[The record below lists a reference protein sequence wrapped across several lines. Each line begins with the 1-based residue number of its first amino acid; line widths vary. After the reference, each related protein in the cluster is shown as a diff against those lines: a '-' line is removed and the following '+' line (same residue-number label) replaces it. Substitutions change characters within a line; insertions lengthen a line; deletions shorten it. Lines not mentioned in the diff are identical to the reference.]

1 MDDAIERCRRRLI
14 ELEEKVSKLKGQL
27 EIKKFIKIKNP
38 LIISPLED
46 SDLEEDISYLKDLIE
61 FYSKEAEKCNVK
73 LKKLE
78 ESDKKQIGD
87 EKEKLSKLDI
97 EKDLFSEFKAQKPLV
112 KYAIPFAVLLLV
124 ILSLFLFKTGITGYV
139 VAEKEI
145 AYSENLNLK
154 INESGE
160 YNWALKNPGNMKH
173 LKATGNVAGNGTV
186 KIYIEKDGKKYL
198 IYSNK

>member
-1 MDDAIERCRRRLI
+1 MDDAIERCKRRLS

-46 SDLEEDISYLKDLIE
+46 SDLEYDISYLKDLIE
-61 FYSKEAEKCNVK
+61 FYSKEAEKCNAK

-78 ESDKKQIGD
+78 EIDKKQIGD
-87 EKEKLSKLDI
+87 EKQKLS
-97 EKDLFSEFKAQKPLV
+97 ELFNGKLV
-112 KYAIPFAVLLLV
+112 KYAITFAVLLLV
-124 ILSLFLFKTGITGYV
+124 IASLFLFKTGITSYV

-154 INESGE
+154 INESSE
-160 YNWALKNPGNMKH
+160 YNWALKNPGNIKH
-173 LKATGNVAGNGTV
+173 LKATGSVAGNGTV
-186 KIYIEKDGKKYL
+186 KVYIEKDGKKYL